1 MLIVWYVDAQKQSYD
16 FDGKLR
22 YSRGVHGY
30 PPLYILGNT
39 YLLKY
44 WY

>member
-1 MLIVWYVDAQKQSYD
+1 MLIVLYVDAQKQFYD
-16 FDGKLR
+16 FGKLR
-22 YSRGVHGY
+22 YCRGVHGY

-39 YLLKY
+39 HLLKY